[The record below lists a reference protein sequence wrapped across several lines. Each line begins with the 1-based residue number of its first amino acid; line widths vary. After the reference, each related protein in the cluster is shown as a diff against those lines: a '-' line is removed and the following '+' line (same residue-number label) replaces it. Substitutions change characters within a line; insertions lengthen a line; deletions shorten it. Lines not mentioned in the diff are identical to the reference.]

1 MPQPEPSSSPQSGAT
16 DPRPSLAIGRP
27 LLWALLLL
35 LPAGIFARGCPAD
48 CQCNQPQTVFCIGR
62 RIHAI
67 PPGLP
72 QDTTSL
78 YMFENGIRSLSR
90 DSFLGLPALQLLD
103 LSQNLLSSLPQN
115 VFQPLTGIY
124 NLDLS
129 SNQLREIS
137 NESFHG
143 LRWLERLYLDHNRLE
158 FIHPAAFDTL
168 EHLLE
173 LKLQDN
179 RLQAMPPLRLPT
191 LLLLDISRNGIA
203 ALEPAAFHVRNLE
216 SLKIAGLGLRS
227 LPEQLLQDLQNL
239 HELDLSDNLLAAV
252 PGALKR
258 LHGLTKL
265 SLAGNAQIAQL
276 HLEDFRELRSLQE
289 LDISNLNLNGL
300 PRDFFSAFPRLR
312 GVTAAENPFNCV
324 CQMSWF
330 ISWASSSGASLRRP
344 EETRCHFPPKNA
356 GRLLQALEYVD
367 FGCPTTTTTTRP
379 TTTLKATSPKLPPA
393 LPSVGRV
400 PVEPGT
406 GGTTPGA
413 SSPPPTPD
421 TALHDQPSPEGGHLC
436 PPHTCLN
443 GGACRLDPLNHVEC
457 VCPGGFTG
465 PYCETGAQATTPPAA
480 PTLAPTRPA
489 GITIQH
495 VGTTSLRVGLQNYI
509 RARTQLKGLRLTY
522 RNLSGPDKRPV
533 TLSLPASLPDY
544 TVRALKPNCSYH
556 LCVGPLGGQPHS
568 EDQCVEART
577 LPLTHQQHAPVTQG
591 KDAGLTLALVPA
603 LAAVLLLVAAA
614 AALSYFVRQRRRRRG
629 QKAPTAPGAS
639 GVGPL
644 ELEGV
649 KAGLEKAEPTGP
661 GHKAGAAP
669 NGLEYEVP
677 LMPPPPQASSA
688 ATPRT
693 PGPSYF

>member
-1 MPQPEPSSSPQSGAT
+1 
-16 DPRPSLAIGRP
+16 
-27 LLWALLLL
+27 
-35 LPAGIFARGCPAD
+35 
-48 CQCNQPQTVFCIGR
+48 
-62 RIHAI
+62 
-67 PPGLP
+67 
-72 QDTTSL
+72 
-78 YMFENGIRSLSR
+78 MFENGIRSLSR

-344 EETRCHFPPKNA
+344 EETRCHFPPQERRPA
-356 GRLLQALEYVD
+356 APGPGVRGLWVPHHHHHHAAHHHPEGHQPQAAPRPPERWAGPRGAWHRRHHPRGQQPPADAGHRPARPAEPRGGAPVPPAHLPQRGRLPAGPPQPCGMRLPGGLHGPILRDRGAGDHPAGGPHPGPHPARGHHHPARGHHLSPRGPAELHPGPDAAEGPPPDVPQPLRAGQAPRHPQPARLAA
-367 FGCPTTTTTTRP
+367 R
-379 TTTLKATSPKLPPA
+379 LHRASPEAQLLLPPLRRA
-393 LPSVGRV
+393 AGGPAPQRG
-400 PVEPGT
+400 PVR
-406 GGTTPGA
+406 GGTHPA
-413 SSPPPTPD
+413 
-421 TALHDQPSPEGGHLC
+421 AH
-436 PPHTCLN
+436 
-443 GGACRLDPLNHVEC
+443 
-457 VCPGGFTG
+457 
-465 PYCETGAQATTPPAA
+465 PPAA
-480 PTLAPTRPA
+480 RARHAGQGRRPDAGPGARPGRRPA
-489 GITIQH
+489 AG
-495 VGTTSLRVGLQNYI
+495 GR
-509 RARTQLKGLRLTY
+509 RR
-522 RNLSGPDKRPV
+522 
-533 TLSLPASLPDY
+533 
-544 TVRALKPNCSYH
+544 
-556 LCVGPLGGQPHS
+556 GPLLLCEAEAAAAGAEGPHGPGGQRRGPPGAGGGQGRSGEGGADRPRAQGRGCAQRPGIRGAPH
-568 EDQCVEART
+568 AATATGKLRR
-577 LPLTHQQHAPVTQG
+577 HATDPR
-591 KDAGLTLALVPA
+591 
-603 LAAVLLLVAAA
+603 AVLLL
-614 AALSYFVRQRRRRRG
+614 G
-629 QKAPTAPGAS
+629 Q
-639 GVGPL
+639 
-644 ELEGV
+644 
-649 KAGLEKAEPTGP
+649 
-661 GHKAGAAP
+661 AGAP
-669 NGLEYEVP
+669 IQRLVPGLSTEES
-677 LMPPPPQASSA
+677 PPG
-688 ATPRT
+688 TRT
-693 PGPSYF
+693 